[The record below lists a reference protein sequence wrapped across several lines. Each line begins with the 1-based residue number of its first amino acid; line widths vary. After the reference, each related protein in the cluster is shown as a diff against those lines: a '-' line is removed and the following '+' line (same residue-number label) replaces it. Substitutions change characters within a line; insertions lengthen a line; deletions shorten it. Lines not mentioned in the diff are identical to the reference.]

1 MKYVEKKWGSRE
13 EAEKMTAD
21 RKQYHQ
27 NFIKSTAGQC
37 AATYILGIG
46 DRHTGNYMMQKY
58 TGRFF
63 HIDFGHFLGHLKK
76 FGIIL
81 RDKEPFIYS
90 SEMDYFVRNFRPNQD
105 ESNNPEDGTHGR
117 ASGPFDT

>member
-1 MKYVEKKWGSRE
+1 
-13 EAEKMTAD
+13 
-21 RKQYHQ
+21 
-27 NFIKSTAGQC
+27 
-37 AATYILGIG
+37 
-46 DRHTGNYMMQKY
+46 MMQKY

-76 FGIIL
+76 FGFGLIL

-105 ESNNPEDGTHGR
+105 NSNNLEEGQGGKQ
-117 ASGPFDT
+117 SGQYDT